1 MFLILVLILIS
12 LGLLLKKEHIV
23 RKKYTQESGI
33 SYDNAFK
40 DKGMYGE
47 YLTFRELEKIK
58 GTHRI
63 ITNVYLP
70 CDNGKTT
77 EIDLIYIHESG
88 IYVIESKNYSGWILG
103 NENDRYWTQ
112 VFKNKR
118 KEKFYNP
125 IKQNA
130 THIKSLINVCA
141 IENEFVKSIIV
152 FSKRCTLKNIT
163 VHSDNVS
170 VINRNDLVENIKSH
184 IGKSSIKLSED
195 RINVLYYVL
204 RNYSNV
210 DESVKEAHVENIN
223 NYKNRGKSSTNKSTY
238 NKQDD
243 NESNKADYV
252 EYNFKTTYT
261 DFSNNDDNCENTIE
275 KEQQVF
281 SASLEEELKKYRL
294 NKSKELGIKPYMI
307 FSNKEMNDIILI
319 KPIDIDALCKINGFG
334 DVKCSKYGEDIVR
347 IVGGC
352 L

>member
-12 LGLLLKKEHIV
+12 IGLFFKNEYIV

-33 SYDNAFK
+33 SYGNAFK

-58 GTHRI
+58 GNHRI

-88 IYVIESKNYSGWILG
+88 IYVIESKNYSGWIFG
-103 NENDRYWTQ
+103 NENDLYWTQ

-125 IKQNA
+125 IKQND
-130 THIKSLINVCA
+130 THIKSLINMCE
-141 IENEFVKSIIV
+141 IEDQFIRSVIV

-163 VHSDNVS
+163 VYSDNVS
-170 VINRNDLVENIKSH
+170 VIKRNDLVQNIKSN
-184 IGKSSIKLSED
+184 IVKSSIKLSED
-195 RINVLYYVL
+195 RINGLYYEL
-204 RNYSNV
+204 KNYSNV
-210 DESVKEAHVENIN
+210 DDSVKEAHVENIN
-223 NYKNRGKSSTNKSTY
+223 SYKNRGKSSKNKSTY
-238 NKQDD
+238 NKKDD
-243 NESNKADYV
+243 NESNNTDYV
-252 EYNFKTTYT
+252 EHNSKITYT
-261 DFSNNDDNCENTIE
+261 SLSNNDDNCESMIK
-275 KEQQVF
+275 KENKLF
-281 SASLEEELKKYRL
+281 SDNLEEELKKYRL

-307 FSNKEMNDIILI
+307 FSNKEMNDIILT
-319 KPIDIDALCKINGFG
+319 KPKNINELCKISGFG
-334 DVKCSKYGEDIVR
+334 EVKCSKYGEDIVR
-347 IVGGC
+347 IVNES

>member
-12 LGLLLKKEHIV
+12 IGLFFKNEYIV

-33 SYDNAFK
+33 SYGNAFK

-58 GTHRI
+58 GNHRI

-88 IYVIESKNYSGWILG
+88 IYVIESKNYSGWIFG

-125 IKQNA
+125 IKQND
-130 THIKSLINVCA
+130 THIKSLVKVCA
-141 IENEFVKSIIV
+141 IENQFVRSVIV

-170 VINRNDLVENIKSH
+170 VIKRNDLVENIKSH

-195 RINVLYYVL
+195 RINGLYYML
-204 RNYSNV
+204 KNYSNV
-210 DESVKEAHVENIN
+210 DDSVKEAHVENIN
-223 NYKNRGKSSTNKSTY
+223 NYKDRGKSSQNKSTY

-243 NESNKADYV
+243 NEINNTDYV
-252 EYNFKTTYT
+252 ENNSKITYT
-261 DFSNNDDNCENTIE
+261 TFSNNDDNCESMIKKE
-275 KEQQVF
+275 KNLF
-281 SASLEEELKKYRL
+281 SAHLEEELKKYRL

-307 FSNKEMNDIILI
+307 FSNKEMNDIILT
-319 KPIDIDALCKINGFG
+319 KPKNINELCKISGFG
-334 DVKCSKYGEDIVR
+334 EVKCSKYGEDIVR
-347 IVGGC
+347 IVNES